1 MEIHLRMYILN
12 YNYSFRWTVP
22 LRPMPGYSLESNY
35 CKMHTWRTEE
45 FQDPSHLAL
54 FNHHLANMQEKPQTT
69 KPDFRINISGARVV
83 IMKDH
88 WYGPSEREGAE
99 IPDMPLLRKLQC
111 SSLSLSVVSPT
122 PPLCPS
128 PPFLSSPSISLTTTL
143 VQKRPE
149 EQGNSGGGS
158 VGVWVAW
165 PI

>member
-22 LRPMPGYSLESNY
+22 LRPMPGYSLESSY

-83 IMKDH
+83 IMEDH

-111 SSLSLSVVSPT
+111 SSLSLLCHPHLLSVLPLPSSLLLPSRLQ
-122 PPLCPS
+122 PP
-128 PPFLSSPSISLTTTL
+128 
-143 VQKRPE
+143 
-149 EQGNSGGGS
+149 
-158 VGVWVAW
+158 
-165 PI
+165 